1 MTLPADISGK
11 EHIVKEVIQQHGGQV
26 YKKFTAKCNALV
38 VDELDTN
45 NKTIKRASG
54 LEIPVVDCGKL
65 IQG

>member
-1 MTLPADISGK
+1 M
-11 EHIVKEVIQQHGGQV
+11 KEVIQQHGGQV

-38 VDELDTN
+38 VEELDTN